1 MVPTFQSAETIERT
15 LMSALAQAYRPL
27 EILVYDE
34 QSRDGTREIVSR
46 LLAAADP
53 AIETRF
59 LTSDENAGAVPAWR
73 VLLHAVT
80 GDWCCFVW
88 ADDVL
93 KPHFSDRMMVGAARA
108 SAAGR
113 VLVGC
118 SGEVESDGCVTPYY
132 ATDRG
137 VLTAVEYSEGMF
149 LRRIP
154 LTQICA
160 VYETEAA
167 RAVFDR
173 HIRIDN
179 PRGYDY
185 IRHPYG
191 NDVGFL
197 SELAMEG
204 GGVEL
209 VGERLV
215 TLVDSSSSMT
225 RRGTRDHVWQMRWQY
240 TYASRR
246 VWAWWA
252 DRGVAS
258 ADRLLAM
265 ADRRLALCSLMV
277 GGIREKLKIWRY
289 PAAAG
294 AYLDYRRLDYQLNHT
309 TLDEHRA
316 AVGRRA

>member
-1 MVPTFQSAETIERT
+1 MVPTFGSADTIERT
-15 LMSALAQAYRPL
+15 LTAALAQGHRPL
-27 EILVYDE
+27 EVIVYDE
-34 QSRDGTREIVSR
+34 TSHDGTREIVAR
-46 LLAAADP
+46 LLDSADP
-53 AIETRF
+53 TIETSF
-59 LTSDENAGAVPAWR
+59 LTSDVNSGAVPAWR

-93 KPHFSDRMMVGAARA
+93 KPDFSVQMMAAAERA
-108 SAAGR
+108 STAGR

-118 SGEVESDGCVTPYY
+118 SAEVEAGGQTVPYYPVDGGVVTP
-132 ATDRG
+132 
-137 VLTAVEYSEGMF
+137 VEYSEGMF

-160 VYETEAA
+160 VYETAAA
-167 RAVFDR
+167 RVVFDR
-173 HIRIDN
+173 HIQIEN

-185 IRHPYG
+185 VRHPYG
-191 NDVGFL
+191 NDVGYL

-215 TLVDSSSSMT
+215 TLVDSSTSMT
-225 RRGTRDHVWQMRWQY
+225 RRGTSDHIWQMRWQY

-252 DRGVAS
+252 EQRVPG

-265 ADRRLALCSLMV
+265 ADRRLALCSLRL
-277 GGIREKLKIWRY
+277 GGRRGLLKVSRY
-289 PAAAG
+289 PGAVR
-294 AYLDYRRLDYQLNHT
+294 AYLDFRRFDYQRNRT
-309 TLDEHRA
+309 TLDEYRTLVA
-316 AVGRRA
+316 RRG